1 MLGNSWVIMAISLS
15 VSAAEP
21 PRADLCVA
29 PGGNDSSPGT
39 PEAPLASLGR
49 ARDLVRQRI
58 AAGQDADLAVLIRGG
73 TYRLEQP
80 LVFGPEDS
88 GSDRH
93 SITYAAWPGERVV
106 LSGARRIAGWRRG
119 TGPLWSV
126 ELPEAKAG
134 QWHFRQLFVNGRRA
148 VRARFPNAGDACRI
162 RSSNARP
169 GAPDANEATYTI
181 GVDRPIKAWDNI
193 ADVEFVWIHNNDGS
207 RKRLGGLDEARQ
219 TFTLPPPHQWP
230 LRVLPGEYQIGYPL
244 VGQLGYFENALEMLD
259 EPGEWYLD
267 RGAPGAGAG
276 SGVLSYW
283 PREGEEMERAEVDAP
298 VVHKTLLAVIGQPER
313 PVRNLRFRGIQV
325 AHVDWP
331 LPPQGFTA
339 MFGCLQLACREKPQP
354 WAKFHWIEAAV
365 TFQHAHNCHFTEG
378 GVAHAGGIGLALLA
392 GTAGNVVEGNQIHG
406 LGGGG
411 IVAGGIRNR
420 DTLQWADPL
429 GKDDHKGYRIAN
441 NHIHHCGL
449 DYFGAIGIFI
459 GSAQEAVVAHNLIHD
474 IAYSGIVLS
483 GNEDKDLPFARD
495 NTIEANHIHDVMKT
509 AVDGAGLYVSFP
521 QAGAGAAIRRNWIHS
536 LRPSTFNSR
545 ERGPFTCPGV
555 YLDGVR
561 PHLGVKGY
569 HFQGNVVY
577 SCGEPLF
584 LLHCKRED
592 NTWQDDVFQKD
603 PPPRDVL
610 EAIAREA
617 GLEPAYR
624 ERLAPKP

>member
-1 MLGNSWVIMAISLS
+1 MAVLLSLTA
-15 VSAAEP
+15 VAAEP

-29 PGGNDSSPGT
+29 SNGHDGNPGT

-58 AAGQDADLAVLIRGG
+58 AAGLKADLVVLLRGG
-73 TYRLEQP
+73 THRVEQP
-80 LVFGPEDS
+80 LVFNPEDS
-88 GSDRH
+88 GTEGHR
-93 SITYAAWPGERVV
+93 ITYAAWPGERVV
-106 LSGARRIAGWRRG
+106 LSGARAITGWRRG
-119 TGPLWSV
+119 SGPVWNV
-126 ELPEAKAG
+126 ELPEVRAG
-134 QWHFRQLFVNGRRA
+134 RWHFRQLFVNGRRA
-148 VRARFPNAGDACRI
+148 VRARFPNAGEACRI

-169 GAPDANEATYTI
+169 GAPDANEATYTL
-181 GVDRPIKAWDNI
+181 GVDRPLKAWGNI
-193 ADVEFVWIHNNDGS
+193 ADVEFVWIYNNDGS
-207 RKRLGGLDEARQ
+207 RKRLGSLDEARQ

-230 LRVLPGEYQIGYPL
+230 LRSLPGEYQIGYPL
-244 VGQLGYFENALEMLD
+244 VGHLGYFENALEMLD

-267 RGAPGAGAG
+267 RRT
-276 SGVLSYW
+276 GVLSYW
-283 PREGEEMERAEVDAP
+283 PREGEDMERAEAEAP
-298 VVHKTLLAVIGQPER
+298 VVQKTLLAVVGQPER
-313 PVRNLRFRGIQV
+313 PVRNLHFRGIHV

-354 WAKFHWIEAAV
+354 WAKFHWIDAAV
-365 TFQHAHNCHFTEG
+365 TFQHARDCHFTDG

-392 GTAGNVVEGNQIHG
+392 GTAGNTVEGNQFHD

-420 DTLQWADPL
+420 DTLQWAEPL
-429 GKDDHKGYRIAN
+429 GKDDHKGYRISN

-459 GSAQEAVVAHNLIHD
+459 GSAQQAVVAHNLIHG

-483 GNEDKDLPFARD
+483 GNEDEDLPFARD
-495 NTIEANHIHDVMKT
+495 NTIEANHIHHVMQT

-521 QAGAGAAIRRNWIHS
+521 QAGAGAAIRRNWIHD
-536 LRPSTFNSR
+536 LRPSPFNSR
-545 ERGPFTCPGV
+545 DHGPFTCPGI

-561 PHLGVKGY
+561 PNLGVKGY

-577 SCGEPLF
+577 ACGQPLF

-603 PPPRDVL
+603 PPPREVL

-617 GLEPAYR
+617 GLESAYR
-624 ERLAPKP
+624 ERLAPTP